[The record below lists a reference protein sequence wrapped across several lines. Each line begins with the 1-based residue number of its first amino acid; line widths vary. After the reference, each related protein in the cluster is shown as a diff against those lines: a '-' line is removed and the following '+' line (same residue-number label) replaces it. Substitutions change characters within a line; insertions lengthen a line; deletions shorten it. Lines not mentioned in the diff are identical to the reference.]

1 MPQWTKMSLL
11 IMDNKPV
18 TNLKYHINQL
28 VNRNIPYLVI
38 LIGILLSIIS
48 CYNLLVKNPSDQFFY
63 TLLPENQP
71 WIILII
77 GTLFSLLCGATL
89 RLIQLTYEHKRAL
102 KQIKHDFNLE
112 ISKHLQAEETKKK
125 LEIALL
131 EGQKLQAI
139 GTLAGGIA
147 HDFNNILYAINGY
160 VEMAREDVDQK
171 SQVFINLGRVLEAS
185 LRGQELVARILEFG
199 RRNQRYERKPIH
211 INTLIENV
219 LALLRPTV
227 PSSIRFNLIGTT
239 ENRMILGNQTQLHQ
253 VIINIINNAVDA
265 MYSEGTITIH
275 ISTVLENDVYLKQ
288 FPEIVQGHYCRI
300 DITDTG
306 HGMDQTTLKRIF
318 EPFYTTKE
326 VGKGTGLGLASVHG
340 IIAQHGGQ
348 VTVTSQLGQGA
359 TFTLLLPEYKETP
372 TKMEETYGNYSFSGR

>member
-1 MPQWTKMSLL
+1 
-11 IMDNKPV
+11 MDIISPEDQKKPNK
-18 TNLKYHINQL
+18 NQYIIK
-28 VNRNIPYLVI
+28 RIPYFVT
-38 LIGILLSIIS
+38 LIGIIFSVLTW
-48 CYNLLVKNPSDQFFY
+48 YNLLAKKPGDQFLYILF
-63 TLLPENQP
+63 PENQP

-77 GTLFSLLCGATL
+77 GILLSLLCGATL
-89 RLIQLTYEHKRAL
+89 RLIQLTREHKRAL
-102 KQIKHDFNLE
+102 IQIKHDFSLE
-112 ISKHLQAEETKKK
+112 ITQHIQAEETKKK

-131 EGQKLQAI
+131 ESQKLQAI

-160 VEMAREDVDQK
+160 VEMAREDVDQH

-185 LRGQELVARILEFG
+185 LRGQELVARILDFG
-199 RRNQRYERKPIH
+199 RRNQRYDQKPIQ

-219 LALLRPTV
+219 LALLRPTI

-239 ENRMILGNQTQLHQ
+239 ENKMILGNQTQLHQ

-275 ISTVLENDVYLKQ
+275 ISTVLESDLYLKQ
-288 FPEIVQGHYCRI
+288 FPEMINANYCRI

-340 IIAQHGGQ
+340 IIGQHKGQ
-348 VTVTSQLGQGA
+348 VTVTSQLGIGT
-359 TFTLLLPEYKETP
+359 TFTILLPEYKKIP
-372 TKMEETYGNYSFSGR
+372 TKMENVYGNYSFSGR